1 MSLGKLNAIRDNPRR
16 QERDMAF
23 APIAGTTPVRILIV
37 RLSAVGDVVHGV
49 PVLNALRAA
58 FPQAFLAWVVEQRA
72 ASLLRGHKSLDEL
85 IVVPRGWLKSPA
97 AVWRLRRRL
106 RSMRFDLTIDLQGL
120 TKSAVAAWLSGAPR
134 RIGFGGANGREL
146 SPWLNNQRVVSTARH
161 VIDCNLELLRP
172 LGIESPEVRFDLPE
186 SPDDGAAAERI
197 IREAKLEGRFA
208 VINPG
213 AGWPSKLW
221 PPERFAAVAR
231 HLGGRGVPTV
241 VVWGGQQERD
251 WAAGIVAGSDGYGR
265 LAPATSLTELAA
277 LARRACLFIASDTG
291 PLHIAAA
298 VGTPSIGLYGPM
310 SGQRNGPYGSKHV
323 ILQPRQFEGTSRQ
336 RRHAPA
342 ELMAAITPEMV
353 CQGCDQSLGLGS

>member
-1 MSLGKLNAIRDNPRR
+1 MMFPT
-16 QERDMAF
+16 
-23 APIAGTTPVRILIV
+23 IARTARTRILIV

-49 PVLNALRAA
+49 PVLNALRDAL
-58 FPQAFLAWVVEQRA
+58 PDSLLSWVVEQRA
-72 ASLLRGHKSLDEL
+72 ASLLKGHKSLDEL

-106 RSMRFDLTIDLQGL
+106 RAMHFDLTIDLQGL

-161 VIDCNLELLRP
+161 VIDCNLQLLQP
-172 LGIESPEVRFDLPE
+172 LGIDSPKVRFDLPE
-186 SPDDGAAAERI
+186 SPDDRATAERI
-197 IREAKLEGRFA
+197 IRQVKLDGRFA

-221 PPERFAAVAR
+221 PPQRFAAVAQ
-231 HLGGRGVPTV
+231 HLGRRGVPTV
-241 VVWGGQQERD
+241 VVWGGFQERD
-251 WAAGIVAGSDGYGR
+251 WAAEIVAGSNGYGW

-277 LARRACLFIASDTG
+277 VARRASLFIASDTG

-298 VGTPSIGLYGPM
+298 VGTPCVGLYGPM
-310 SGQRNGPYGSKHV
+310 SGQRNGPYGAQHI

-342 ELMAAITPEMV
+342 ELMTAITPEMV
-353 CQGCDQSLGLGS
+353 CQACDQILARPVDEPALHPTRAA